1 MGHIDYDDYVRQV
14 KMFRIA
20 NRDVTSGAAHL
31 RILAEVDEAA
41 ALQVGGS
48 AMDPS
53 THMGRET
60 VLLGWLRERWA

>member
-1 MGHIDYDDYVRQV
+1 MARVDYDEYVRMV

-20 NRDVTSGAAHL
+20 HREFSSGEAHL
-31 RILAEVDEAA
+31 RVLADVDEAA
-41 ALQVGGS
+41 AHQVGGS

-53 THMGRET
+53 THMGRES